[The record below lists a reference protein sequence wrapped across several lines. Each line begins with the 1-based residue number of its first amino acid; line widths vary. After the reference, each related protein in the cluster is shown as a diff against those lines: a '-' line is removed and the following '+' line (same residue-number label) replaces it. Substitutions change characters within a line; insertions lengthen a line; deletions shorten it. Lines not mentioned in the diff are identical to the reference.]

1 MLLRGVLDYNPDG
14 ALFVHVARNS
24 DGDAN
29 NIRHVHSALVFMS
42 TTGKGFQITYPSITL
57 HAISRSGE
65 GPASIYCQLDETDY
79 SQTPMTT
86 ATNGTGE
93 GEEEVTEMQEMR
105 ELHIISSKPENR
117 ACQRFSL
124 LAPHQLT
131 LSSFYSFRHHL

>member
-1 MLLRGVLDYNPDG
+1 
-14 ALFVHVARNS
+14 
-24 DGDAN
+24 
-29 NIRHVHSALVFMS
+29 MS

-86 ATNGTGE
+86 AEDGAG

-105 ELHIISSKPENR
+105 ELHIISSKPDSR
-117 ACQRFSL
+117 AL
-124 LAPHQLT
+124 
-131 LSSFYSFRHHL
+131 

>member
-1 MLLRGVLDYNPDG
+1 MY
-14 ALFVHVARNS
+14 
-24 DGDAN
+24 
-29 NIRHVHSALVFMS
+29 SALVFMS
-42 TTGKGFQITYPSITL
+42 ITGKGFQITYPSITL

-79 SQTPMTT
+79 SQTPMI
-86 ATNGTGE
+86 AANGAAE

-117 ACQRFSL
+117 ACQRFFL

-131 LSSFYSFRHHL
+131 LSSFYLFRHHL